1 MLNNTSSKTRRTY
14 ISRELRSLNVP
25 YIANIDFGSK
35 YDREHYHGI
44 AQIDWIDRE
53 TYELGGIH
61 VQRVNTNNPLALAK
75 YINKLTN
82 HALKDSTGCARLL
95 YSRQKRRFNMRFY
108 VVFYKEKII
117 KGKTRLATLIDN
129 CLQVFTQDG
138 YYYFVT
144 KNDYKRYRINEV
156 LGLYLVN

>member
-1 MLNNTSSKTRRTY
+1 MIVIEKNATFKKKITNLLIKDCVFITFTFADDVLNNTSSKTRRTY

-108 VVFYKEKII
+108 VVFYKEK
-117 KGKTRLATLIDN
+117 L
-129 CLQVFTQDG
+129 
-138 YYYFVT
+138 
-144 KNDYKRYRINEV
+144 
-156 LGLYLVN
+156 